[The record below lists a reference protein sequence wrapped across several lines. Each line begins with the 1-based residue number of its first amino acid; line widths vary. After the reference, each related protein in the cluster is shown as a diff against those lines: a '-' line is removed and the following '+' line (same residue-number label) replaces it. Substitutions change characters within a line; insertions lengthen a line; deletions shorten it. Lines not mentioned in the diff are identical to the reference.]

1 MIEINLL
8 PGGANKKKA
17 KGGRGAPSG
26 AAIGQAFAGLGARVK
41 DRWLV
46 GAVAAGTLA
55 VVAILGLFLYQR
67 SRENQLTAA
76 RSQAVADSTR
86 FAGVTAQK
94 LQAEATRDTMI
105 RQIRIVQAID
115 EDRYIWPHVMD
126 EVSRALP
133 QFTWLTSLGYSG
145 TPQGATPP
153 VSSGAPA
160 QGPAIA
166 SARPDT
172 VIARDRVALRII
184 GQTVDIQALT
194 RFMRQLEGSNFINNV
209 QLERSELGL
218 DQGKEVTQFTLT
230 ADFSRPDPSE
240 LRRVPYRLSVN

>member
-8 PGGANKKKA
+8 PGGAKKKA
-17 KGGRGAPSG
+17 KGRGAPSG
-26 AAIGQAFAGLGARVK
+26 AAIGAMFAGLSGK
-41 DRWLV
+41 IHDRWLV
-46 GAVAAGTLA
+46 GAIAAGTLA
-55 VVAILGLFLYQR
+55 VLAILGMFLIQR
-67 SRENQLTAA
+67 SQENRLLEAQRE
-76 RSQAVADSTR
+76 AVADSTR
-86 FAGVTAQK
+86 YAAVTAQK
-94 LQAEATRDTMI
+94 IAAEAARDTMI

-153 VSSGAPA
+153 VSSGE
-160 QGPAIA
+160 G
-166 SARPDT
+166 ARPDT
-172 VIARDRVALRII
+172 AVARDHVAMRII

-194 RFMRQLEGSNFINNV
+194 RFMRQLEGSMFINNV

-230 ADFSRPDPSE
+230 ADYTRPDPAV
-240 LRRVPYRLSVN
+240 LRRVPFRLSVN

>member
-8 PGGANKKKA
+8 PGGAKKKA
-17 KGGRGAPSG
+17 KGRGLPSG
-26 AAIGQAFAGLGARVK
+26 AAFGEAFTGLSARVK

-46 GAVAAGTLA
+46 GAAAAGTLA
-55 VVAILGLFLYQR
+55 LLFIGTLFLLQQR
-67 SRENQLTAA
+67 QESRLREAQ
-76 RSQAVADSTR
+76 REAVADSTR
-86 FAGVTAQK
+86 YAAVTAQK
-94 LQAEATRDTMI
+94 LAAEATRDTMI

-153 VSSGAPA
+153 VSGGSAPA
-160 QGPAIA
+160 PATGA
-166 SARPDT
+166 AAARPDT
-172 VIARDRVALRII
+172 TISRDHVALRII

-194 RFMRQLEGSNFINNV
+194 RFMRQLESSNFITNV

-230 ADFSRPDPSE
+230 ADYARPDTSL